1 MARLGL
7 CQGQGRVAES
17 GVARFV
23 PSPSRRRRFPT
34 SAMTGGDSPA
44 KTSDCQET
52 VMAPRVLISDAL
64 SPAAV
69 QIFKDRGV
77 AVDFQPNLG
86 KDKDKLAEII
96 NDFEG
101 LAIRSATKVSA
112 KILERAKNLKVIGR
126 AGIGVDNVD
135 IPAATAKGII
145 VMNTPFGNSI
155 TTAEHAISL
164 MLALARQ
171 IPEADSSTRAGKWE
185 KNKFMGVEIF
195 SKTFG
200 IIGCGNVGSIV
211 ADRAIGLKMKVIAY
225 DPYLSAERA
234 LDLGVEKVELDELWR
249 RADVITLHTPL
260 TDKTRNIINAE
271 TLALAKKGVRL
282 VNCAR
287 GELVEEAALCEALK
301 SGHVAGAALDVFT
314 EEPATKSP
322 LFTLPNV
329 VCTPHLGASTLEA
342 QENVALQVAEQMS
355 EYLLRGA
362 ISNAVNFPS
371 ITAEEAPRLKPFIA
385 LAERLGSF
393 AGQLTETGINK
404 VQLAYEG
411 AVAQMNTKALTS
423 AAIAGLLRPMLQDV
437 NVVSAPSIAKERG
450 IVIEETTREAAGDYD
465 NLITLTVVTEK
476 QSRAVSGT
484 VFADGRPR
492 IVNIKGIRMD
502 AEFGPS
508 MIYITNLDKP
518 GFIGRFSS
526 TLGEAG
532 INIATFHVGREAPG
546 GNAVALIEIDGGL
559 PADVL
564 AKVRALP

>member
-1 MARLGL
+1 
-7 CQGQGRVAES
+7 
-17 GVARFV
+17 
-23 PSPSRRRRFPT
+23 
-34 SAMTGGDSPA
+34 
-44 KTSDCQET
+44 
-52 VMAPRVLISDAL
+52 MAPRVLISDAL

-77 AVDFQPNLG
+77 EVDFQPNLG
-86 KDKDKLAEII
+86 KDKEKLAEII
-96 NDFEG
+96 DGFDG
-101 LAIRSATKVSA
+101 LAVRSATKVTS
-112 KILERAKNLKVIGR
+112 KIIDRAKKLKVVGR

-155 TTAEHAISL
+155 TTAEHAITL
-164 MLALARQ
+164 MLALARE
-171 IPEADSSTRAGKWE
+171 IPQADASTQAGKWE
-185 KNKFMGVEIF
+185 KNRFMGVEITG
-195 SKTFG
+195 KTLG
-200 IIGCGNVGSIV
+200 IVGCGNIGAIV
-211 ADRAIGLKMKVIAY
+211 ADRALGLRMKVIAY
-225 DPYLSAERA
+225 DPFLSPERA
-234 LDLGVEKVELDELWR
+234 ADLGVEKVDLEDLFR
-249 RADVITLHTPL
+249 RADFITLHTPL
-260 TDKTRNIINAE
+260 TEKTKNI
-271 TLALAKKGVRL
+271 LDAKAIARTRKGVRII
-282 VNCAR
+282 NCAR
-287 GELVEEAALCEALK
+287 GGLIDEAALRAALD

-314 EEPATKSP
+314 TEPATENP
-322 LFTLPNV
+322 LFGQPNV
-329 VCTPHLGASTLEA
+329 ICTPHLGASTSEA

-355 EYLLRGA
+355 DYLLRGA

-393 AGQLTETGINK
+393 AGQLTETGIK
-404 VQLAYEG
+404 GVQITYEG
-411 AVAQMNTKALTS
+411 TVAQMKTKALTS
-423 AAIAGLLRPMLQDV
+423 AAVAGLLRPMLQDI
-437 NVVSAPSIAKERG
+437 NVVSAPLVAKERG
-450 IVIEETTREAAGDYD
+450 IVVEEMTREAAGDFD
-465 NLITLTVVTEK
+465 SLITLTVVTET

-546 GNAVALIEIDGGL
+546 GNAVALIEIDGEL
-559 PADVL
+559 PPDVL
-564 AKVRALP
+564 AAVRALPQVQQAKPLRF